1 MNENTLREEIAEYG
15 KSLYDRG
22 LAHGSAGNISVKLPD
37 GDYLLTPT
45 NSCMG
50 RLDPA
55 KISKLDVHG
64 KLLAGD
70 SPSKEAFLH
79 LAMYHER
86 QASAAVVHLHSL
98 HAVAVSCLAGHD
110 ASNVF
115 PPITAYAI
123 MQVGAVALVPYY
135 PPGDQSLAEAVRKL
149 AGKHHALLLANHGP
163 VVAASSLTA
172 AVNAMEEL
180 EQTSHLMLLLRDKPT
195 SLLTTAQIAEL
206 NRRFVS

>member
-1 MNENTLREEIAEYG
+1 
-15 KSLYDRG
+15 
-22 LAHGSAGNISVKLPD
+22 
-37 GDYLLTPT
+37 
-45 NSCMG
+45 
-50 RLDPA
+50 
-55 KISKLDVHG
+55 
-64 KLLAGD
+64 
-70 SPSKEAFLH
+70 
-79 LAMYHER
+79 
-86 QASAAVVHLHSL
+86 
-98 HAVAVSCLAGHD
+98 
-110 ASNVF
+110 VF